1 MISAA
6 LVLLVLLV
14 ALLTGGAGWLLRGVL
29 VGRGQVGQQA
39 RIYEAAVSAERARAD
54 AADQRLQAFLDA
66 VPQGAVVYDR
76 VGRPTMANAMGRRFV
91 DARHRDALVE
101 LAARELVA
109 AVCQGGRD
117 HARRPVQPAG
127 SPRLVVDV
135 LARRL
140 SGGGAIALLE
150 DTTERRRLE
159 EVRRDFVANISHE
172 LRTPIGAIA
181 LLTETMA
188 AESDADLLLRLARRL
203 HVEALRVSRTVDDLL
218 LLSRIENN
226 EEAVRE
232 PVVVADALSEA
243 AERVASA
250 ASERH
255 IELKVDLADPAVRMR
270 GDRRQLVSAVYN
282 LLDNAVKYSDA
293 DSLVVL
299 RTLPVNGAGNLAIE
313 VEDRGIGIPARDL
326 DRIFERFYR
335 VDQARSRR
343 TGGTGLG
350 LSIVRHVAENHDGRI
365 TARSCEGEGSTFV
378 LTLPAEP
385 GTRPRN
391 DLTCPRRLRDAAS

>member
-1 MISAA
+1 
-6 LVLLVLLV
+6 
-14 ALLTGGAGWLLRGVL
+14 
-29 VGRGQVGQQA
+29 
-39 RIYEAAVSAERARAD
+39 
-54 AADQRLQAFLDA
+54 
-66 VPQGAVVYDR
+66 
-76 VGRPTMANAMGRRFV
+76 
-91 DARHRDALVE
+91 
-101 LAARELVA
+101 
-109 AVCQGGRD
+109 
-117 HARRPVQPAG
+117 
-127 SPRLVVDV
+127 VVDV

-391 DLTCPRRLRDAAS
+391 DLPSEVA

>member
-1 MISAA
+1 MIPAPA
-6 LVLLVLLV
+6 VVLV
-14 ALLTGGAGWLLRGVL
+14 ALLAGLAGWVIRGSV
-29 VGRGQVGQQA
+29 VRRDEGRLA
-39 RIYEAAVSAERARAD
+39 RAEHAAVEAERARAE
-54 AADQRLQAFLDA
+54 AADQRLQAVIDA

-76 VGRPTMANAMGRRFV
+76 TGRPTMGNALGRRFI

-109 AVCQGGRD
+109 VVSHNGA
-117 HARRPVQPAG
+117 HAARRPVEPAG
-127 SPRLVVDV
+127 TPRMVVDV
-135 LARRL
+135 QARRL
-140 SGGGAIALLE
+140 AGGGAIVLLE

-181 LLTETMA
+181 LLTETMVVEMSA
-188 AESDADLLLRLARRL
+188 AVTAPEPVLRLANRL
-203 HVEALRVSRTVDDLL
+203 HAEAVRVSRTIDDLL
-218 LLSRIENN
+218 LLSRIEND
-226 EEAVRE
+226 EEPVRE
-232 PVVVADALSEA
+232 AVVVADALVDA
-243 AERVASA
+243 TDRVAGA
-250 ASERH
+250 AHERH
-255 IELKVDLADPAVRMR
+255 IEIRLDLADRAVRIR
-270 GDRRQLVSAVYN
+270 GDRRQLVSAVFN

-293 DSLVVL
+293 NSLVVL
-299 RTLPVNGAGNLAIE
+299 RTLPVDDEGNVAIE

-378 LTLPAEP
+378 LTLPADP
-385 GTRPRN
+385 RSRSGTV
-391 DLTCPRRLRDAAS
+391 AATEVA